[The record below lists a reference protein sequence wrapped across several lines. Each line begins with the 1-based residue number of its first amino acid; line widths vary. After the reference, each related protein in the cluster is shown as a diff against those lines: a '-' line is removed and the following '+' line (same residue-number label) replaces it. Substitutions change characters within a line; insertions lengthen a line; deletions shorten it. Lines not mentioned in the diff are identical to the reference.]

1 MGDVRI
7 NIRSLFT
14 IGLIGFAG
22 VWAINRALAAI
33 GYSSW
38 QA

>member
-7 NIRSLFT
+7 NLRSLVT
-14 IGLIGFAG
+14 IGLIGFVG
-22 VWAINRALAAI
+22 VWAINRALAAA
-33 GYSSW
+33 GMSQW